1 MRVFVDIYVFVVQMR
16 WIAVV
21 GIRIFRIMRIFRIVT
36 MLAHRWGI
44 LP

>member
-1 MRVFVDIYVFVVQMR
+1 MDIYVFVVRMR

-21 GIRIFRIMRIFRIVT
+21 RIGIYKIMRIFRIVT
-36 MLAHRWGI
+36 MLAHRLWI